1 MGIGGGIIMVPAMVY
16 LLSMTQHKAQ
26 GTSLAVIIPT
36 AAVGAMYYRMSGY
49 VNLHYVVWLSVG
61 SFVGAYFGSF
71 WAGKLSERSLKI
83 IYAVFL
89 IAVAIRMFI

>member
-1 MGIGGGIIMVPAMVY
+1 MVPAMVY

-36 AAVGAMYYRMSGY
+36 AAVGALYYRGAGF
-49 VNLHYVVWLSVG
+49 VNMHYVVWLSIG
-61 SFVGAYFGSF
+61 SFIGAYFGSF

-89 IAVAIRMFI
+89 LAVAVRMFI

>member
-36 AAVGAMYYRMSGY
+36 AAVGAFYYGASGFI
-49 VNLHYVVWLSVG
+49 NMHYVVWLSVG
-61 SFVGAYFGSF
+61 SFIGAYFGSF
-71 WAGKLSERSLKI
+71 WAGKLPEKALKI

-89 IAVAIRMFI
+89 IAVAVRMFI